1 MCLAWGWKGQLQ
13 RGHQYGQVLPSAD
26 RKKPRPLFL
35 PHHCLTLENRHH
47 GSHPA
52 GRYVCL

>member
-26 RKKPRPLFL
+26 RKKSRPLFL
-35 PHHCLTLENRHH
+35 PHHCLTLENMHH